1 MKLFLKHAFDKV
13 CVLRAVKT
21 ALVVGTLLGFI
32 NHYDDIIHGNFTAT
46 NVFQM
51 LITYLVPYSVA
62 TWGSAMQARHM
73 ELQRS
78 EKGPRI
84 TRIKRKEI
92 RGNS

>member
-21 ALVVGTLLGFI
+21 ALVVGTLLGLI

-62 TWGSAMQARHM
+62 TWGSAMQARHIEM
-73 ELQRS
+73 QR
-78 EKGPRI
+78 EERKPRI
-84 TRIKRKEI
+84 TQTKRKEL
-92 RGNS
+92 RRNS